1 MQAAERSST
10 LYDLSADYLQIL
22 DLLDSGETDEALELQ
37 LDHLAGQIAQKAE
50 SIAGLVA
57 HLDGIAAMRRAE
69 SERLRKRAQSDEAQA
84 ARLKEYVLKH
94 MQAIGKERID
104 TARFTLSVRTN
115 PPAVQVL
122 EEMLVPK
129 EFIKTVVS
137 TAVDKRAIL
146 DHLKSTGEVVD
157 GVAITRGQRLDIR

>member
-1 MQAAERSST
+1 
-10 LYDLSADYLQIL
+10 
-22 DLLDSGETDEALELQ
+22 
-37 LDHLAGQIAQKAE
+37 
-50 SIAGLVA
+50 
-57 HLDGIAAMRRAE
+57 
-69 SERLRKRAQSDEAQA
+69 
-84 ARLKEYVLKH
+84 
-94 MQAIGKERID
+94 
-104 TARFTLSVRTN
+104 VRTN